1 MLAARASS
9 QRSITSATC
18 RTCAKSRGAR
28 ITSYAAHPD
37 GESRFALAPTL
48 ASLFPFPPSEL
59 RRTQRRQPVSHASR
73 PWAIAPLRK
82 RDFARA
88 ADVGVDHFGHV
99 RGERTVGDVE
109 VGFVVE
115 LEGAV
120 VEVGRAADR
129 QIAVHHHQ
137 LVVEQRRLELEEAR
151 ARLHEYA
158 PGLP

>member
-1 MLAARASS
+1 MLAARAFRRD
-9 QRSITSATC
+9 RSNPLPAGL
-18 RTCAKSRGAR
+18 AKSRGAK
-28 ITSYAAHPD
+28 ITSYAAHRD
-37 GESRFALAPTL
+37 DESRFALAPTL
-48 ASLFPFPPSEL
+48 ALFPFPPSEL
-59 RRTQRRQPVSHASR
+59 RRTQRRQPVGHASR

-137 LVVEQRRLELEEAR
+137 FVVEQRRLELEEAR